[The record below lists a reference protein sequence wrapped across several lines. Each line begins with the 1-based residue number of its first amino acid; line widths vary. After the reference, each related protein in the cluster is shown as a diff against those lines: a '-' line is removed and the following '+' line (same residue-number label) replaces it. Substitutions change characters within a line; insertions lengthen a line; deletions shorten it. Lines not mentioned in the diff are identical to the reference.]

1 MKTNEFIDIK
11 NITFIIDKNIFNFHY
26 DLKNEHNLQ
35 ISIEKLLPVASFN
48 YGLKDIK
55 SIDFCIEFLIKNDK
69 IIFDDQINA
78 LIQWY
83 LEINLPKFHHPQR
96 NYSLNTTLVMQ
107 KSNLVKIL
115 PIIEVSFSFPLV
127 LFNFNS

>member
-1 MKTNEFIDIK
+1 MITNEFIDIK
-11 NITFIIDKNIFNFHY
+11 NITFIINKNIFNFHY

-35 ISIEKLLPVASFN
+35 ISIEKLSPSITSLN
-48 YGLKDIK
+48 HGLKDIK
-55 SIDFCIEFLIKNDK
+55 SIDFCIEFLVKNDK

-83 LEINLPKFHHPQR
+83 LEINLPKFYHPQR
-96 NYSLNTTLVMQ
+96 NYSLNTTLVIQ

-115 PIIEVSFSFPLV
+115 PIIEVCFY
-127 LFNFNS
+127 